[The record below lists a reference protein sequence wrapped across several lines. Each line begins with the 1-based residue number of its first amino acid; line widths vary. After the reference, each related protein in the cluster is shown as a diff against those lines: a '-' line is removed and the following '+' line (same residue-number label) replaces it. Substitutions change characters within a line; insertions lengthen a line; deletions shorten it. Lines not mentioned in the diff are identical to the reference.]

1 MMSDGLR
8 EIEGEWQPGDLLRA
22 SYKNPIGERSVEEG
36 LRDVPD
42 IARIFNIERIGGI
55 MERTIERV
63 FRGAPEHWVGNGF
76 RVNNYFPSATDFEKR
91 MSPFFLLDYHAPLE
105 YSPTTKR
112 RGVGSHPHRGFE
124 TVTIAYQ
131 GAIAHHDSAGNGGV
145 IRPGEVQWMTAG
157 GGILH
162 NEYHEESFAKAG
174 GIMHMMQIW
183 VNLPRRYK
191 MTAPKY
197 QGLMTADIPEV
208 RLPTE
213 KGVVRVISG
222 AYEATKG
229 AASTFTPAHMLDLRL
244 KPGAEVRLPT
254 PKDYNTA
261 LLVLKGQVNA
271 NDSPAMSEG
280 QFILFKND
288 GEEVRI
294 NSLTDS
300 IVLFLSGE
308 PIEEPLVHYG
318 PFIMNSDDEINQA
331 VEDFNAGRFGDL
343 PD

>member
-1 MMSDGLR
+1 
-8 EIEGEWQPGDLLRA
+8 
-22 SYKNPIGERSVEEG
+22 
-36 LRDVPD
+36 
-42 IARIFNIERIGGI
+42 

-76 RVNNYFPSATDFEKR
+76 RVSNYFPSATDFEKR
-91 MSPFFLLDYHAPLE
+91 MSPFFLLDYHAPRE
-105 YSPTTKR
+105 YSPTTQR
-112 RGVGSHPHRGFE
+112 RGVGTHPHRGFE

-131 GAIAHHDSAGNGGV
+131 GAVAHRDSTGAGGV

-162 NEYHEESFAKAG
+162 NEYHEESFARAG

-197 QGLMTADIPEV
+197 QGLTTADIPEV
-208 RLPTE
+208 GLPDD

-229 AASTFTPAHMLDLRL
+229 PASTFTPAHMLDLRL
-244 KPGAEVRLPT
+244 RSGAEVHLPT

-261 LLVLKGQVNA
+261 LLVLSGQVKA
-271 NDSPAMSEG
+271 DDSRAVSEG
-280 QFILFKND
+280 ESILFKND
-288 GEEVRI
+288 GDEVRV
-294 NSLTDS
+294 NAVTDA

-318 PFIMNSDDEINQA
+318 PFIMNSADEINQA
-331 VEDFNAGRFGDL
+331 VEDFNTGRFGYLED
-343 PD
+343 